1 MNIMEIS
8 EEDKKRL
15 EEKLRRLDR
24 TPDKPCRWIKN
35 RIEYRTY
42 FTMGLIIGLMEGLR
56 MK

>member
-1 MNIMEIS
+1 MEIS